1 MVSPYQGTIINN
13 VEVIRLGTPLHA
25 QIELTSR
32 CQYKCFFCYN
42 IWKSEEGSFKHAHM
56 TKDQAIFVANE
67 LIRCRIFSVI
77 FSGGE
82 PTLVDYL
89 PELSGIFA
97 DAGVDVT
104 MISNGANLTKK
115 LLEDLKENGL
125 RNIQISM
132 HHYEEDVFNRITG
145 NPNAYAMTLQGIKNT
160 LEILGPESLNV
171 NMVVTS
177 DTLEDIY
184 PMSDFLYEKGVRS
197 MSVSLVSTSGQA
209 ALNGLLCTH
218 LDLEEAYEQM
228 SKAQEKMPISFVGG
242 LPFCSLPSHYDPSL
256 VSMSNVCDAGI
267 TQIVVGPNGGLRPC
281 VEWPEEA
288 GNIFKDDIIDIWKNS
303 KVFEDIRKFKNTP
316 VVCRDCEQ
324 VPHCHGGCRASAL
337 AATKSI
343 CGYDPMMKPLEV

>member
-1 MVSPYQGTIINN
+1 MVSPYQGTIIKN
-13 VEVIRLGTPLHA
+13 VKVIRLATPLHA

-42 IWKSEEGSFKHAHM
+42 IWKAEEGSFKKAHM
-56 TKDQAIFVANE
+56 TKDQATFVANE

-77 FSGGE
+77 LSGGE

-89 PELSGIFA
+89 PELSGIFTN
-97 DAGVDVT
+97 AGVNVT
-104 MISNGANLTKK
+104 MISNGARLTKK
-115 LLEDLKENGL
+115 LLTDLKENGL

-132 HHYEEDVFNRITG
+132 HHYEESAFNEITG
-145 NPNAYAMTLQGIKNT
+145 NPDAFKMTSRGIENT
-160 LEILGPESLNV
+160 LKILGPESLNV

-177 DTLEDIY
+177 QNLDDISK
-184 PMSDFLYEKGVRS
+184 MSEFLYRKGVQS

-209 ALNGLLCTH
+209 ALNKLLCTH
-218 LDLEEAYEQM
+218 RHLEKAYEQM
-228 SKAQEKMPISFVGG
+228 TKVREKMSISFVGG

-288 GNIFKDDIIDIWKNS
+288 GNIFENDIVDIWRTS
-303 KVFEDIRKFKNTP
+303 PVFENIRNFKNTP
-316 VVCRDCEQ
+316 VICRDCEQ

-343 CGYDPMMKPLEV
+343 CGYDPMMRPLEV